1 MSTMSLLT
9 IWQRTYTDLLT
20 VAGKPLISYGPPG
33 RSAVTG
39 HVATVFGC
47 TGFLGRYLVA
57 KLGQYRRRFITF
69 DR

>member
-1 MSTMSLLT
+1 LLSLPGRPT
-9 IWQRTYTDLLT
+9 IVSQ
-20 VAGKPLISYGPPG
+20 GPAG

-57 KLGQYRRRFITF
+57 KLGAFF
-69 DR
+69 F

>member
-1 MSTMSLLT
+1 MAEIVIQRGLHDLT
-9 IWQRTYTDLLT
+9 TLQTGQP
-20 VAGKPLISYGPPG
+20 VISYGPAG

-57 KLGQYRRRFITF
+57 KLGMFMLFYGYDSR
-69 DR
+69 